1 MNTSTPTLGGSLSP
15 ELCRRIAR
23 WTHRLDLPRLALA
36 CKSFQVASEKR
47 LYESLFLGEPY
58 IALIV
63 CQTIAEA
70 RRLGPY
76 VREFYIYQEDRRARD
91 VGLPLEFWTVVQD
104 AMSTM
109 CNLEFLYIHDNG
121 SNTFILDPARITFRL
136 KSAQL
141 HLDWDEHLVAFL
153 SGQRRLNDLLLS
165 EGPPSIEAGP
175 QLQLPHLKQF
185 AGTITAAAQLMTSPL
200 THIHIEA
207 AAVTMSL
214 ESLIRTLATCRK
226 TLRSLCIINIPESH
240 SLKALQII
248 SNMIPNLRYLGILY
262 IQSYNVR
269 LCPQNHSD
277 ITDGASFSLPA
288 RGCSS
293 VPNENA

>member
-1 MNTSTPTLGGSLSP
+1 MNTSASTLGGFLSP
-15 ELCRRIAR
+15 ELCHRIAR

-47 LYESLFLGEPY
+47 LYETLFLGEPY
-58 IALIV
+58 VALIV
-63 CQTIAEA
+63 CQTIVEA
-70 RRLGPY
+70 SRLGPY

-91 VGLPLEFWTVVQD
+91 VCLPLEFWTTVQD

-153 SGQRRLNDLLLS
+153 SGQCRLNDLLLS
-165 EGPPSIEAGP
+165 EGPPSLEDGP
-175 QLQLPHLKQF
+175 QLQLPHLKLF
-185 AGTITAAAQLMTSPL
+185 AGTITAAAQLMASPL

-207 AAVTMSL
+207 AAVTMTL
-214 ESLIRTLATCRK
+214 GSLIRTLATCRK
-226 TLRSLCIINIPESH
+226 TLRSLCVVNIPESH
-240 SLKALQII
+240 SLEALQLI
-248 SNMIPNLRYLGILY
+248 STMIPNLRYLGILY
-262 IQSYNVR
+262 IQSHNVR
-269 LCPQNHSD
+269 PFPPNDSV
-277 ITDGASFSLPA
+277 ITDEASCTLSA
-288 RGCSS
+288 RGRSS
-293 VPNENA
+293 VPYENA